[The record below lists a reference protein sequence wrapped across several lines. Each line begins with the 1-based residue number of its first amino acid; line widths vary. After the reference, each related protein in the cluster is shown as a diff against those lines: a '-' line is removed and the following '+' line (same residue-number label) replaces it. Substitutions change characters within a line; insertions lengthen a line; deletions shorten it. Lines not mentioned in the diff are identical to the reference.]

1 MTGVKYV
8 LKNNTTSVQFFDYKT
23 LSDSM
28 WTYQVSLKPGQVK
41 TIWAETGTLKIYNNG
56 SITIEE
62 ESTFPP
68 TNNTIGRNIETKTI
82 DYLVKVL
89 KSTSLGDLIKERK
102 LKSTEN
108 KVKNIEKKREEKRKR
123 NNFSNNHIDDNWTY

>member
-23 LSDSM
+23 LADSM
-28 WTYQVSLKPGQVK
+28 WVYQVSLKPGQTK
-41 TIWAETGTLKIYNNG
+41 TIWSETGTLKIYNNG

-62 ESTFPP
+62 QSEFTP
-68 TNNTIGRNIETKTI
+68 TNSTIETKSGNF
-82 DYLVKVL
+82 LVKIL

-102 LKSTEN
+102 TKMGEN
-108 KVKNIEKKREEKRKR
+108 KVKDIEKKREERRKR
-123 NNFSNNHIDDNWTY
+123 DDFSNHHPDDNWTY

>member
-23 LSDSM
+23 LADSM
-28 WTYQVSLKPGQVK
+28 WVYQVSLKPGQTK
-41 TIWAETGTLKIYNNG
+41 TIWSETGTLKIYNNG

-68 TNNTIGRNIETKTI
+68 TNSTISSNTETKSGNFLI
-82 DYLVKVL
+82 KML

-108 KVKNIEKKREEKRKR
+108 KVKNIEKKREEK
-123 NNFSNNHIDDNWTY
+123 HIYG

>member
-23 LSDSM
+23 LADSM
-28 WTYQVSLKPGQVK
+28 WIYQVSLKPGQVK
-41 TIWAETGTLKIYNNG
+41 TIWSETGTLKIYNNG

-62 ESTFPP
+62 QSIFSSNNSTISR
-68 TNNTIGRNIETKTI
+68 NTETKTR

-89 KSTSLGDLIKERK
+89 KNTSLGDLIKERK
-102 LKSTEN
+102 NKMNEYKLKD
-108 KVKNIEKKREEKRKR
+108 IEKKREEKR
-123 NNFSNNHIDDNWTY
+123 NQETFSNHHIDDNWIY

>member
-28 WTYQVSLKPGQVK
+28 WVYQVSLKPGQTK
-41 TIWAETGTLKIYNNG
+41 TIWSETGTLKIYNNG

-62 ESTFPP
+62 QSSFTPN
-68 TNNTIGRNIETKTI
+68 NNTGGRNTETKSGNF
-82 DYLVKVL
+82 LVKIL
-89 KSTSLGDLIKERK
+89 KSISLGDLIKERK
-102 LKSTEN
+102 TKMGEN
-108 KVKNIEKKREEKRKR
+108 KVKDIEKKREERRKR
-123 NNFSNNHIDDNWTY
+123 DNFSNNHSDNNWTY

>member
-8 LKNNTTSVQFFDYKT
+8 LRNNTTSVQFFDYKT
-23 LSDSM
+23 LADSM
-28 WTYQVSLKPGQVK
+28 WIYQVSINPTQSK

-62 ESTFPP
+62 QSVFTP
-68 TNNTIGRNIETKTI
+68 TNSSIGRNNKTKTI

-89 KSTSLGDLIKERK
+89 KTTSLGDLIRGRK
-102 LKSTEN
+102 IKLSDS
-108 KVKNIEKKREEKRKR
+108 KVKDIEKKREEKRKQDD
-123 NNFSNNHIDDNWTY
+123 FSNHHIDDNWTY

>member
-23 LSDSM
+23 LADSM
-28 WTYQVSLKPGQVK
+28 WVYQVSLKPGQTK
-41 TIWAETGTLKIYNNG
+41 TIWSETGTLKIYNNG

-62 ESTFPP
+62 QSAFTP
-68 TNNTIGRNIETKTI
+68 TNSTIETKSGNF
-82 DYLVKVL
+82 LVKIL

-102 LKSTEN
+102 TKMSEN
-108 KVKNIEKKREEKRKR
+108 KVKDIEKKREERRKR
-123 NNFSNNHIDDNWTY
+123 DNFSNNHSDDNWTY

>member
-8 LKNNTTSVQFFDYKT
+8 LRNNTTSVQFFDYKT
-23 LSDSM
+23 LADSM
-28 WTYQVSLKPGQVK
+28 WIYQVSINPTQSK

-62 ESTFPP
+62 QSVFTP
-68 TNNTIGRNIETKTI
+68 TNSAIGRNNKTKTI

-89 KSTSLGDLIKERK
+89 KTTSLGDLIRGRK
-102 LKSTEN
+102 IKLSDS
-108 KVKNIEKKREEKRKR
+108 KVKDIEKKREEKRKQDD
-123 NNFSNNHIDDNWTY
+123 FSNHHIDDNWTY

>member
-23 LSDSM
+23 LADSM
-28 WTYQVSLKPGQVK
+28 WVYQVSLKPGQTK
-41 TIWAETGTLKIYNNG
+41 TIWSETGTLKIYNNG

-62 ESTFPP
+62 QSSFTPNNST
-68 TNNTIGRNIETKTI
+68 IETKSGNF
-82 DYLVKVL
+82 LVKIL

-102 LKSTEN
+102 TKMGEN
-108 KVKNIEKKREEKRKR
+108 KVKDIEKKREERRKR
-123 NNFSNNHIDDNWTY
+123 DDFSNHHPDDNWTY